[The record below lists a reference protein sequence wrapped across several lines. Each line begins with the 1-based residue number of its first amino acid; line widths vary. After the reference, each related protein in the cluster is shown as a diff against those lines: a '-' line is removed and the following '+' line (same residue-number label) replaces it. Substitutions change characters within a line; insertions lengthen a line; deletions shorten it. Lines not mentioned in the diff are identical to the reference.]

1 VLYIAITNVLA
12 VVLVLG
18 VMILIHELGHFLA
31 AKYFGIR
38 VEVFSFGFGKRLWG
52 FKKGETDYRVSLLPL
67 GGYVKMAGENPDEAP
82 TGNLDEF
89 QAKPRWQRF
98 IVAVMG
104 PAMNIGLSI
113 VLLTALFMY
122 RYQKPAY
129 EEGPAVIG
137 WLEPDSPAVGAGLAI
152 GDRIIR
158 LNSKPNPRWGDIE
171 LTVASN
177 VGQPLEVE
185 VDRGGEH
192 LVHTITPRAEG
203 RAQLGYAGWF
213 PMAAAKVQVVEG
225 HPAAKAGLQNGDE
238 IISINGTEIL
248 SWVAISESVQKSDGQ
263 PMEVVLR
270 RDNCATASQ
279 TTLDVDPPDVDPNGA
294 NKNAANE
301 PAGGQ
306 PSRDCAELK
315 TLQITAV
322 MDTATGEASPRWLI
336 GVSPQFEMITRRL
349 GPVEALSESL
359 ATNKKFALLIFEF
372 VGKIFTRDLSPRTLE
387 GPIGIARL
395 SGAAARQSFAD
406 LMSLMAAISLN
417 LGIFNLFPI
426 PVLDGGLILLL
437 LIEGTIRRDLNR
449 RVKERVTQAGFAFL
463 MLIAVFVIYND
474 IVKSLPERFE
484 RFFP

>member
-1 VLYIAITNVLA
+1 MLYVVITNLLA
-12 VVLVLG
+12 VVVVLG

-82 TGNLDEF
+82 TGNADEF

-104 PAMNIGLSI
+104 PTMNIVLSI
-113 VLLTALFMY
+113 VLLTGLYMY

-137 WLEPDSPAVGAGLAI
+137 WLEPDAPAASAGLSL
-152 GDRIIR
+152 GDRITR
-158 LNSKPNPRWGDIE
+158 VRDRQNPTWGDIG
-171 LTVASN
+171 LMIAST
-177 VGQPLEVE
+177 VGQPIEVA
-185 VDRGGEH
+185 VDRNGEQ
-192 LVHTITPRAEG
+192 LVLTLTPRPEG
-203 RAQLGYAGWF
+203 RAQLGYAGWS
-213 PMAAAKVQVVEG
+213 PRMPAKLQAVEPDL
-225 HPAAKAGLQNGDE
+225 PAAKAGLQAGDE
-238 IISINGTEIL
+238 IVAINGQPVLFWPGISDLLQQNGAQPLEI
-248 SWVAISESVQKSDGQ
+248 AY
-263 PMEVVLR
+263 R
-270 RDNCATASQ
+270 RGPCPGVPQTA
-279 TTLDVDPPDVDPNGA
+279 LDVDTGAAQASSAAADCGELMTAQIVPMRSAAGSDPQ
-294 NKNAANE
+294 E
-301 PAGGQ
+301 
-306 PSRDCAELK
+306 
-315 TLQITAV
+315 
-322 MDTATGEASPRWLI
+322 RWRI
-336 GVSPQFEMITRRL
+336 GVMFQNEMITRRL
-349 GPVEALSESL
+349 GPVAALSESL

-406 LMSLMAAISLN
+406 LVSLMAAISLN

-437 LIEGTIRRDLNR
+437 LVEGTIRRDLNR
-449 RVKERVTQAGFAFL
+449 RVKERITQVGFAFL

>member
-1 VLYIAITNVLA
+1 MLPGLYVLITNLLA
-12 VVLVLG
+12 VVVVLG

-52 FKKGETDYRVSLLPL
+52 FRKGDTDYRISLLPL

-82 TGNLDEF
+82 TGNPDEF

-104 PAMNIGLSI
+104 PAMNILLAV
-113 VLLTALFMY
+113 VLLTGLYMF

-137 WLEPDSPAVGAGLAI
+137 WLEPETPAAAAGFAI
-152 GDRIIR
+152 GDRIVRIQQQQ
-158 LNSKPNPRWGDIE
+158 NPTWGDIA
-171 LTVASN
+171 LTIAAN

-185 VDRGGEH
+185 VERNGQRRT
-192 LVHTITPRAEG
+192 HTITPRPEG
-203 RAQLGYAGWF
+203 RAELGYAGWY
-213 PMAAAKVQVVEG
+213 PKAAAKILVAPDR
-225 HPAAKAGLQNGDE
+225 PAAAAGLRDGDE
-238 IISINGTEIL
+238 IVAIDGKPVL
-248 SWVAISESVQKSDGQ
+248 SWYAISELVRESDGK
-263 PMEVVLR
+263 PLTVAYR
-270 RDNCATASQ
+270 RGCPSATERA
-279 TTLDVDPPDVDPNGA
+279 NAGA
-294 NKNAANE
+294 QESPGAA
-301 PAGGQ
+301 P
-306 PSRDCAELK
+306 CAEEGSVVV
-315 TLQITAV
+315 TPVEETPE
-322 MDTATGEASPRWLI
+322 GESQPRWLI
-336 GVSPQFEMITRRL
+336 GISPQFEMITRQL
-349 GPVEALSESL
+349 SFADALSESL
-359 ATNKKFALLIFEF
+359 ATNKKFGLLIFEF

-395 SGAAARQSFAD
+395 SGAAARQSFGD
-406 LMSLMAAISLN
+406 LISLMAAISLN

-437 LIEGTIRRDLNR
+437 LIEGTIRRDLPR
-449 RVKERVTQAGFAFL
+449 RAKERITQVGFAFL

-474 IVKSLPERFE
+474 IVKSLPDRFE